1 MSDSDKVLKQILD
14 GTAAAKKLYHFN
26 DEHDPDL
33 PTRYWFQNSQEG
45 MVLFV
50 VFYTQA
56 CRWSRCIS
64 CSLPSTCASQP
75 VHYKHQINQV
85 YWLMK
90 QPDVKERADRIRKVI
105 ISNNGS
111 VLDEATFSSNVLM
124 YLTLH
129 INRYLPHVNRLSIET
144 RPEYVDPCE
153 LEFLARALREWEN
166 DAQLEIAVGVEVFD
180 DRIRNDVLLK
190 GLQMPVLER
199 LVERMNPYAYRLKCY
214 LMQKPVPGM
223 TGDEAIADIHN
234 AIDYLSGLAKRYDKV
249 PINIHLNPTYVARG
263 TILEHAFA
271 RGEYAPPT
279 LLDTVKAALHAE
291 GKPISIFVGLDD
303 EGLAVP
309 GGSFRRAGDEA
320 LAEAL
325 ETFNTRQDFNVLKE
339 ALQK

>member
-1 MSDSDKVLKQILD
+1 MPDSEKILRQILD
-14 GTAAAKKLYHFN
+14 GTAAAKKLYPFN
-26 DEHDPDL
+26 DEHDPDI

-50 VFYTQA
+50 VFYSQA

-64 CSLPSTCASQP
+64 CSLPSTCSSLH
-75 VHYKHQINQV
+75 VHWKHLFNQV
-85 YWLMK
+85 HWLMK
-90 QPDVKERADRIRKVI
+90 QPDVKERADRVRKVI
-105 ISNNGS
+105 ASNNGS
-111 VLDEATFSSNVLM
+111 ILDEATFSSNVLM
-124 YLTLH
+124 YLTLQ
-129 INRYLPHVNRLSIET
+129 INRYLPHVNRLSIES

-180 DRIRNDVLLK
+180 DRLRNEVLLK
-190 GLQMPVLER
+190 GLQLPVLER
-199 LVERMNPYAYRLKCY
+199 LIEQMNNYGHHLKCY

-223 TGDEAIADIHN
+223 TGDEAIADIHK
-234 AIDYLSGLAKRYDKV
+234 AIDYLACLATRFDKV

-271 RGEYAPPT
+271 RGEYAPPN
-279 LLDTVKAALHAE
+279 LRDTIKAVLHAE
-291 GKPISIFVGLDD
+291 GKPVSIFVGLDA
-303 EGLAVP
+303 EGLAVE

-339 ALQK
+339 ALK